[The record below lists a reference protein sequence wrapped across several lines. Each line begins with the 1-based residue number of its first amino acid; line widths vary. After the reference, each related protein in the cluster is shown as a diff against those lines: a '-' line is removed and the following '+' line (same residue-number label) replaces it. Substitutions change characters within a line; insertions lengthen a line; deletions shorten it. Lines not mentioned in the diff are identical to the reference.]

1 MGKTTRLQFLFK
13 HIVLWGLVAFVTQG
27 RAQTPSLTLSR
38 GSGATDGS
46 ITLTISINSNGGTRP
61 AAVQWDLN
69 YSQADLVLANGTFF
83 SAGAAAISADKSV
96 SCKTPAAGTVR
107 CIVSGLN
114 RTSIGDG
121 DLASVTFQLVSNGK
135 SATSTISFAKTLGA
149 DRAGAPIMLSG
160 SSISVIIAEP
170 TP

>member
-1 MGKTTRLQFLFK
+1 MSKMRRLRFSAR
-13 HIVLWGLVAFVTQG
+13 HIVLCGLVAFVS
-27 RAQTPSLTLSR
+27 RLAAQTPSLTLSG
-38 GSGATDGS
+38 GSGTTGGS
-46 ITLTISINSNGGTRP
+46 FTLTVSMSSNGGTRP
-61 AAVQWDLN
+61 AAAQWDLN
-69 YSQADLVLANGTFF
+69 YSQADLVLAQGTFF
-83 SAGAAAISADKSV
+83 SAGAAAIAAGKSV